1 MALCKAE
8 ETLAEALTG
17 FDFGGQI
24 VGAVRYGKGHI
35 NDTFCVYT
43 QNEEGDCVRFIL
55 QRINTDTFFRGAAC
69 AAALQRG
76 VSPRTST
83 SRTRAKLSCLR
94 DDSSSGDTEKYT
106 PS

>member
-8 ETLAEALTG
+8 ETLSEALTG

-43 QNEEGDCVRFIL
+43 QD
-55 QRINTDTFFRGAAC
+55 
-69 AAALQRG
+69 
-76 VSPRTST
+76 
-83 SRTRAKLSCLR
+83 
-94 DDSSSGDTEKYT
+94 
-106 PS
+106 

>member
-8 ETLAEALTG
+8 ETLSEALTG

-43 QNEEGDCVRFIL
+43 QDEAGDCVRFIL
-55 QRINTDTFFRGAAC
+55 QRIKHQHLHRSGRPDGKHRG
-69 AAALQRG
+69 RD
-76 VSPRTST
+76 R
-83 SRTRAKLSCLR
+83 LSAR
-94 DDSSSGDTEKYT
+94 HHREKRWRHR
-106 PS
+106 P